1 MPSLPANWLFKKS
14 QCRNPFS
21 LFLQLCLGEG
31 NTSYEVAYYMFYW
44 YLIVTLIELSFIVTF
59 HRLNSDPNLRLGDVT
74 SLNVTMLSGGV
85 QYNVVPDS
93 MSG

>member
-1 MPSLPANWLFKKS
+1 MIF
-14 QCRNPFS
+14 F
-21 LFLQLCLGEG
+21 
-31 NTSYEVAYYMFYW
+31 TS
-44 YLIVTLIELSFIVTF
+44 

-93 MSG
+93 MSLGLDIRVTLSDDHEVAMFSHAHWAQASMHGEFCFM